1 MAAAGIWPEGT
12 GYVLRMHFGMTIFPT
27 EYTMQPQELG
37 PYLEER
43 GFESLWVAE
52 HSHIPASRISPWPGG
67 ADLPQ
72 MYYDTYDPFMAL
84 TAAAAATTTLKLGT
98 GIALVIQRDPI
109 HTAKQVSTL
118 DHLSGGRVL
127 FGVGAGWNIEE
138 MADHG
143 TDPERRFGRMR
154 ESIEAMKAIWANDVA
169 EYAGE
174 QISFGPMYQNP
185 KPVQKPHPPIH
196 VGGAF
201 PGAMNRAVHYAD
213 GWMPIGA
220 RIGDDLPSMLREL
233 DEACAAAGRDRSE
246 IEITMYGA
254 NPTPDAIKKL
264 EQQGVDRVIFM
275 PPSDPPDKLRERIDR
290 FAELLPP
297 N

>member
-1 MAAAGIWPEGT
+1 MD
-12 GYVLRMHFGMTIFPT
+12 FGLTIFPT
-27 EYTMQPQELG
+27 EYTMQPQDLA
-37 PYLEER
+37 PLLEER
-43 GFESLWVAE
+43 GFESMWVAE

-84 TAAAAATTTLKLGT
+84 TAAAMATTTLKLGT

-118 DHLSGGRVL
+118 DQLSGGRVL

-143 TDPERRFGRMR
+143 TDPDRRFGRMR
-154 ESIEAMKAIWANDVA
+154 ESIEAMKAIWASEVS
-169 EYAGE
+169 EYHGE
-174 QISFGPMYQNP
+174 QISFDAMYQNP

-220 RIGDDLPSMLREL
+220 RIGADLEGMLQEL

-246 IEITMYGA
+246 IEITMYGV
-254 NPTPDAIKKL
+254 NPTPDTISQL

-275 PPSDPPDKLRERIDR
+275 PPSDPPEKIREHVDH
-290 FAELLPP
+290 FASLIPG